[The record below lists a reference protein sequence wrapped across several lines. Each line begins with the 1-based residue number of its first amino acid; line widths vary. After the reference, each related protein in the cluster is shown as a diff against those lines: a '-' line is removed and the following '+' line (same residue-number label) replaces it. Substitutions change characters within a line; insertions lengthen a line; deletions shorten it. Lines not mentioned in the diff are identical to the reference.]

1 MMHAQYTKYG
11 ILSGLLL
18 ICTIMSS
25 VTADSQKSVFAQ
37 ITPAAEKHGSNDVAA
52 TDSSHDTGA
61 ANQNSEGITPSA
73 KPDET
78 TTEEEAEGEG
88 EDFTELTN
96 SNDVNSGQTATDQDD
111 KTITTDEQDPDP
123 ASQLAEAII
132 SEVNE
137 ALSAS
142 GLFSP

>member
-25 VTADSQKSVFAQ
+25 VTADSQRSVFAQ
-37 ITPAAEKHGSNDVAA
+37 ITPAAEKYGSNDVAA

-61 ANQNSEGITPSA
+61 TNHNSQGITPSA
-73 KPDET
+73 KSDET
-78 TTEEEAEGEG
+78 TTEEEEGS
-88 EDFTELTN
+88 TESTN
-96 SNDVNSGQTATDQDD
+96 SNDVNSGQTATDQVD
-111 KTITTDEQDPDP
+111 KTTTTEEQDPDP
-123 ASQLAEAII
+123 ASQLAEAIM
-132 SEVNE
+132 SDVNE

-142 GLFSP
+142 GIYSP

>member
-18 ICTIMSS
+18 ICTIISS

-37 ITPAAEKHGSNDVAA
+37 ITPAAEKYGSNDVAA

-61 ANQNSEGITPSA
+61 TNHNSQGITPSA
-73 KPDET
+73 KSDET
-78 TTEEEAEGEG
+78 TTEEEGEEEEGS
-88 EDFTELTN
+88 TESTN
-96 SNDVNSGQTATDQDD
+96 SNDVNSGQTATDQVD
-111 KTITTDEQDPDP
+111 KTTTTEEQDPDP
-123 ASQLAEAII
+123 ASQLAEAIM
-132 SEVNE
+132 SDVNE

-142 GLFSP
+142 GIYSP

>member
-25 VTADSQKSVFAQ
+25 VTADSQNSVFAQ
-37 ITPAAEKHGSNDVAA
+37 ITPAAEKYGSNDVAA

-61 ANQNSEGITPSA
+61 TNHNSQGITPSA
-73 KPDET
+73 KSDET
-78 TTEEEAEGEG
+78 TTEEEEEGS
-88 EDFTELTN
+88 TESTN
-96 SNDVNSGQTATDQDD
+96 SNDVNSGQTATDQVD
-111 KTITTDEQDPDP
+111 KTTTTEEQDPDP
-123 ASQLAEAII
+123 ASQLAEAIM
-132 SEVNE
+132 SDVNE

-142 GLFSP
+142 GIYSP

>member
-25 VTADSQKSVFAQ
+25 VTADSQRSVFAQ
-37 ITPAAEKHGSNDVAA
+37 ITPAAEKYGSNDVAA

-61 ANQNSEGITPSA
+61 TNHNSQGITPSA
-73 KPDET
+73 KSDET
-78 TTEEEAEGEG
+78 TTEEEEGS
-88 EDFTELTN
+88 TESTN
-96 SNDVNSGQTATDQDD
+96 SNVVNSGQTATDQVD
-111 KTITTDEQDPDP
+111 KTTTTEEQDPDP
-123 ASQLAEAII
+123 ASQLAEAIM
-132 SEVNE
+132 SDVNE

-142 GLFSP
+142 GIYSP

>member
-25 VTADSQKSVFAQ
+25 VTADSQRSVFAQ
-37 ITPAAEKHGSNDVAA
+37 ITPAAEKYGSNDVAA

-61 ANQNSEGITPSA
+61 TNHNSQGITPSA
-73 KPDET
+73 RSDET
-78 TTEEEAEGEG
+78 TTEEEEEGS
-88 EDFTELTN
+88 TESTN
-96 SNDVNSGQTATDQDD
+96 SNDVNTGQTTTDQVD
-111 KTITTDEQDPDP
+111 KTTTTEEQDPDP
-123 ASQLAEAII
+123 ASQLAEAIM
-132 SEVNE
+132 SDVNE

-142 GLFSP
+142 GIYSP

>member
-37 ITPAAEKHGSNDVAA
+37 ITPAAEKYGSNDVAA

-61 ANQNSEGITPSA
+61 TNHNSQGITPSA
-73 KPDET
+73 KSDET
-78 TTEEEAEGEG
+78 TTEEEEEGS
-88 EDFTELTN
+88 TESTN
-96 SNDVNSGQTATDQDD
+96 SNDVNSGQTATDQVD
-111 KTITTDEQDPDP
+111 KTITTEEQDPDP
-123 ASQLAEAII
+123 ASQLAEAIM

-137 ALSAS
+137 ALSAA
-142 GLFSP
+142 GMFSP

>member
-25 VTADSQKSVFAQ
+25 VTADGQKSVFAQ

-61 ANQNSEGITPSA
+61 TNHNSEGITPSA
-73 KPDET
+73 KSDET
-78 TTEEEAEGEG
+78 TTEEEGEEEGS
-88 EDFTELTN
+88 TESTN
-96 SNDVNSGQTATDQDD
+96 SNDVNSGQTATDQVD
-111 KTITTDEQDPDP
+111 KTTPTEEQDPDP
-123 ASQLAEAII
+123 ASQLAEAIM
-132 SEVNE
+132 SDVNE

-142 GLFSP
+142 GIYSP

>member
-25 VTADSQKSVFAQ
+25 VTADSQRSVFAQ
-37 ITPAAEKHGSNDVAA
+37 ITPAAEKYGSNDVAA

-61 ANQNSEGITPSA
+61 TNHNSQGITPSA
-73 KPDET
+73 KSDET
-78 TTEEEAEGEG
+78 TTEEEGKEEGS
-88 EDFTELTN
+88 TESTN
-96 SNDVNSGQTATDQDD
+96 SNDVNSGQTATDQVD
-111 KTITTDEQDPDP
+111 KTITTEEQDPDP
-123 ASQLAEAII
+123 ASQLAEAIM
-132 SEVNE
+132 SDVNE

-142 GLFSP
+142 GIFSP

>member
-11 ILSGLLL
+11 ILSGLLI

-37 ITPAAEKHGSNDVAA
+37 ITPAAEKYGSNDVAA

-61 ANQNSEGITPSA
+61 TNHNSQGITPSA
-73 KPDET
+73 KSDET
-78 TTEEEAEGEG
+78 TTEEEEGS
-88 EDFTELTN
+88 TESNN
-96 SNDVNSGQTATDQDD
+96 SNDVNSGQTATDQVD
-111 KTITTDEQDPDP
+111 KTTTTEEQDPDP
-123 ASQLAEAII
+123 ASQLAEAIM
-132 SEVNE
+132 SDVNE

-142 GLFSP
+142 GIYSP

>member
-37 ITPAAEKHGSNDVAA
+37 ITPAAEKYGSNDVAA

-61 ANQNSEGITPSA
+61 TNHNSQGITPSA
-73 KPDET
+73 KSDET
-78 TTEEEAEGEG
+78 TTEEEEEGS
-88 EDFTELTN
+88 TESTN
-96 SNDVNSGQTATDQDD
+96 SNDVNSGQTATDQVD
-111 KTITTDEQDPDP
+111 KTTTTEEQDPDP
-123 ASQLAEAII
+123 ASQLAEAIM
-132 SEVNE
+132 SDVNE

-142 GLFSP
+142 GIYSP

>member
-25 VTADSQKSVFAQ
+25 VTADSQRSVFAQ
-37 ITPAAEKHGSNDVAA
+37 ITPAAEKYGSNDVAA

-61 ANQNSEGITPSA
+61 TNHNSQGITPSA
-73 KPDET
+73 KSDET
-78 TTEEEAEGEG
+78 TTEEEEGS
-88 EDFTELTN
+88 TESTN
-96 SNDVNSGQTATDQDD
+96 SNDVNSVQTATDQVD
-111 KTITTDEQDPDP
+111 KTTTTEEQDPDP
-123 ASQLAEAII
+123 ASQLAEAIK
-132 SEVNE
+132 SDVNE

-142 GLFSP
+142 GIYNP

>member
-1 MMHAQYTKYG
+1 MMHPQYTKFG

-37 ITPAAEKHGSNDVAA
+37 ITPAAEKYGSNDVAA

-61 ANQNSEGITPSA
+61 TNHNSQGITPSA
-73 KPDET
+73 KSDET
-78 TTEEEAEGEG
+78 TTEEEEAEGS
-88 EDFTELTN
+88 TESTN
-96 SNDVNSGQTATDQDD
+96 SNDVNSGQTATDQVD
-111 KTITTDEQDPDP
+111 KTITTEEQDPDP
-123 ASQLAEAII
+123 ASQLAEAIM

-137 ALSAS
+137 ALSAA
-142 GLFSP
+142 GMFSP

>member
-25 VTADSQKSVFAQ
+25 VTADSQRSVFAQ
-37 ITPAAEKHGSNDVAA
+37 ITPAAEKYGSNDVAA

-61 ANQNSEGITPSA
+61 TNHNSQGITPSA
-73 KPDET
+73 KSDEA
-78 TTEEEAEGEG
+78 TTEEEGGGEG
-88 EDFTELTN
+88 STESTN
-96 SNDVNSGQTATDQDD
+96 SNDVNSGQTATDQVD
-111 KTITTDEQDPDP
+111 KTTTTEEQDPDP
-123 ASQLAEAII
+123 ASQLAEAIM
-132 SEVNE
+132 SDVNE

-142 GLFSP
+142 GIYSP

>member
-25 VTADSQKSVFAQ
+25 VAADSQRSVFAQ
-37 ITPAAEKHGSNDVAA
+37 ITPAAEKYGSNDVAA

-61 ANQNSEGITPSA
+61 TNHNSQGITPSA
-73 KPDET
+73 KSDET
-78 TTEEEAEGEG
+78 TTEEEEGS
-88 EDFTELTN
+88 TESTN
-96 SNDVNSGQTATDQDD
+96 SNDVNSGQTATDQVD
-111 KTITTDEQDPDP
+111 KTTTTEEQDPDP
-123 ASQLAEAII
+123 ASQLAEAIM
-132 SEVNE
+132 SDVNE

-142 GLFSP
+142 GIYSP

>member
-25 VTADSQKSVFAQ
+25 VTSDSQRSVFAQ
-37 ITPAAEKHGSNDVAA
+37 ITPAAEKSGSNDVAA

-61 ANQNSEGITPSA
+61 TNHNSQGITPSA
-73 KPDET
+73 KSDET
-78 TTEEEAEGEG
+78 TTEEEGEEEGS
-88 EDFTELTN
+88 TESTN
-96 SNDVNSGQTATDQDD
+96 SNDVNSGQTTTDQVD
-111 KTITTDEQDPDP
+111 KTITTEEQDPDP
-123 ASQLAEAII
+123 ASQLAEAIM
-132 SEVNE
+132 SDVNE

-142 GLFSP
+142 GIYSP

>member
-1 MMHAQYTKYG
+1 MMHPQYTKFG

-37 ITPAAEKHGSNDVAA
+37 ITPAAEKYGSNDVAA

-61 ANQNSEGITPSA
+61 TNHNSQGITPSA
-73 KPDET
+73 KSDET
-78 TTEEEAEGEG
+78 TTEEEEEEGS
-88 EDFTELTN
+88 TESTN
-96 SNDVNSGQTATDQDD
+96 SNDVNSGQTATDQVD
-111 KTITTDEQDPDP
+111 KTITTEEQDPDP
-123 ASQLAEAII
+123 ASQLAEAIM

-137 ALSAS
+137 ALSAA
-142 GLFSP
+142 GMFSP

>member
-25 VTADSQKSVFAQ
+25 VTADSQRSVIAQ
-37 ITPAAEKHGSNDVAA
+37 ITPAAEKYGSNDVAA

-61 ANQNSEGITPSA
+61 TNHNSQGITPSA
-73 KPDET
+73 KSDET
-78 TTEEEAEGEG
+78 TTEEEEGS
-88 EDFTELTN
+88 TESTN
-96 SNDVNSGQTATDQDD
+96 SNDVNSGQTATDQVD
-111 KTITTDEQDPDP
+111 KTTTTEEQDPDP
-123 ASQLAEAII
+123 ASQLAEAIM
-132 SEVNE
+132 SDVNE

-142 GLFSP
+142 GIYSP

>member
-25 VTADSQKSVFAQ
+25 VTADSQRSVFAQ
-37 ITPAAEKHGSNDVAA
+37 ITPAAEKYGSNDVAA

-61 ANQNSEGITPSA
+61 TNHNSQGITPSA
-73 KPDET
+73 KSDET
-78 TTEEEAEGEG
+78 TTEEEEEEGS
-88 EDFTELTN
+88 TESTN
-96 SNDVNSGQTATDQDD
+96 SDDVNSGQTATDQVD
-111 KTITTDEQDPDP
+111 KTTTTEEQDPDP
-123 ASQLAEAII
+123 ASQLAEAIM
-132 SEVNE
+132 SDVNE

-142 GLFSP
+142 GIYSP

>member
-25 VTADSQKSVFAQ
+25 VTADGQKSVFAQ
-37 ITPAAEKHGSNDVAA
+37 ITPAAEKYGSNDVAA

-61 ANQNSEGITPSA
+61 TNHNSEGITPSA
-73 KPDET
+73 KSDET
-78 TTEEEAEGEG
+78 TTEEEGEEEGS
-88 EDFTELTN
+88 TESTN
-96 SNDVNSGQTATDQDD
+96 SNDVNSGQTATDQVD
-111 KTITTDEQDPDP
+111 KTTTTEEQDPDP
-123 ASQLAEAII
+123 ASQLAEAIM
-132 SEVNE
+132 SDVNE

-142 GLFSP
+142 GIYSP

>member
-25 VTADSQKSVFAQ
+25 VAADSQRSVFAQ
-37 ITPAAEKHGSNDVAA
+37 ITPAAEKYGSNDVAA

-61 ANQNSEGITPSA
+61 TNHNSQGITPSA
-73 KPDET
+73 KSDEA
-78 TTEEEAEGEG
+78 TTEEEGGGEG
-88 EDFTELTN
+88 STESTN
-96 SNDVNSGQTATDQDD
+96 SNDVNSGQTATDQVD
-111 KTITTDEQDPDP
+111 KTTTTEEQDPDP
-123 ASQLAEAII
+123 ASQLAEAIM
-132 SEVNE
+132 SDVNE

-142 GLFSP
+142 GIYSP